1 MLIGVL
7 ASFLG
12 ATFQALNYALT
23 QSCQQ
28 KYSIDGVKLLVA
40 VHVCMGF
47 LALVPTVLFGYWQ
60 LFELDLAWDFF
71 KINAPYLLG
80 QYLLINAI
88 RLSDA
93 SIASPLLALKIP
105 VLAAISILFFDA
117 EFTAMQG
124 ISIGLILA
132 LGWYFSAMSGKINL
146 TPLLLILSASLFY
159 SLSDMA
165 ITELSHNL
173 IQASPI
179 EQSFV
184 TICLNYT
191 VCGLFSILFM
201 KPMKVSFR
209 MTYQAKWVG
218 LAWFV
223 AVIFLIIG
231 FNISGVVSG
240 NVVQSLRGVI
250 GVMIAFLFFRHQV
263 NQPVSIWYKKL
274 IAAAGM
280 VASVALF
287 YL

>member
-1 MLIGVL
+1 VLIGVL

-47 LALVPTVLFGYWQ
+47 LAVVPTVLFGYWQ
-60 LFELDLAWDFF
+60 LFEPDLAWDFF
-71 KINAPYLLG
+71 KINAPYLFA

-105 VLAAISILFFDA
+105 VLAAISILFFGA

-124 ISIGLILA
+124 VSIGLILT
-132 LGWYFSAMSGKINL
+132 LGWYFSTMSGKINL
-146 TPLLLILSASLFY
+146 KPLLLVLGASLFY

-165 ITELSHNL
+165 ITGLSHKL
-173 IQASPI
+173 TGSSVV
-179 EQSFV
+179 EQSFI
-184 TICLNYT
+184 TTCLNFV
-191 VCGLFSILFM
+191 VCGVFSVLMM
-201 KPMKVSFR
+201 KPMQVSLR

-263 NQPVSIWYKKL
+263 NQPASIWYKKL

-287 YL
+287 YF